1 MWDVSSVIFVG
12 ISGICLVLVL
22 RVVALGIRRSV
33 PKADILYRAGRP
45 LAFGLMALRFGIPR
59 TQRIVVI
66 GLVLLGLAAVVLA
79 LRQWRIERGKRQ
91 SDPLQV
97 E

>member
-1 MWDVSSVIFVG
+1 
-12 ISGICLVLVL
+12 
-22 RVVALGIRRSV
+22 
-33 PKADILYRAGRP
+33 
-45 LAFGLMALRFGIPR
+45 MALRFGIPR

-91 SDPLQV
+91 PDPLQV